1 MLTFDPDGDQVRCRA
16 ATDRS
21 RYECAFCSLLKG
33 FTLNQV
39 RKQTFHLDQS
49 PGSRFLK
56 VSSCKRAVAN
66 QMELNSL
73 TQTQPMFFQTSCS
86 LTYKSYSTGYHPF
99 ELMVEDFPKSP
110 ISLSYSDGSYTH
122 KRPDSVLR
130 QKRQA
135 FSNANVTTP
144 TPRVYRKSIPALSR
158 VPLQFSIYGLL
169 LLFSNGR
176 SLKPVCWRQAF
187 LHRLLPSGPLLRA
200 VVRRGPLLPRFLGA
214 NSGSRSDSP
223 CLC

>member
-1 MLTFDPDGDQVRCRA
+1 M
-16 ATDRS
+16 
-21 RYECAFCSLLKG
+21 
-33 FTLNQV
+33 
-39 RKQTFHLDQS
+39 
-49 PGSRFLK
+49 
-56 VSSCKRAVAN
+56 
-66 QMELNSL
+66 
-73 TQTQPMFFQTSCS
+73 
-86 LTYKSYSTGYHPF
+86 
-99 ELMVEDFPKSP
+99 EDFPKSP

-135 FSNANVTTP
+135 SAIFTTP
-144 TPRVYRKSIPALSR
+144 TPRVYRKTIPALSR

-169 LLFSNGR
+169 LLFSDGR

-214 NSGSRSDSP
+214 NSGPRSDSP